1 MIPTFS
7 ERAGDMR
14 ARASLESEK
23 PLNGGT
29 QRVRARAQPGP
40 LDLPAVSA
48 LFRGMNTIV
57 GPKKPWP
64 SALPS
69 NGLGRG
75 SRAAGARNA
84 LQVPNWLWPSCVHST
99 PGKCMAA
106 PRTSCTLLDITRLL
120 LLSSRLRVYEAR
132 RKGKRPRGAGVEAYT
147 ERTYNTRYFEHR
159 RESFCSKVV
168 GNRLEARPQGAAP
181 APTPPM
187 RRPRRTSEQVPVNNA
202 KRAARAKHLREIKEQ
217 QRESLAVME
226 AEEVMS
232 YLIA

>member
-106 PRTSCTLLDITRLL
+106 PRTSCT
-120 LLSSRLRVYEAR
+120 V
-132 RKGKRPRGAGVEAYT
+132 RGVATKASLHVRSGGDE
-147 ERTYNTRYFEHR
+147 
-159 RESFCSKVV
+159 
-168 GNRLEARPQGAAP
+168 QGA
-181 APTPPM
+181 
-187 RRPRRTSEQVPVNNA
+187 
-202 KRAARAKHLREIKEQ
+202 RATHHLRHVRCVRACTTAI
-217 QRESLAVME
+217 RLSRAC
-226 AEEVMS
+226 
-232 YLIA
+232 